1 MDQMETQTKIKTF
14 KMKDCIIV
22 SLWLKL
28 ETKKWGLVFH
38 AIPLEIQDLNWLF
51 YWIELVKNYFELNIL
66 LNWIGQSW
74 QFSFESK
81 IELIVFERNSI
92 IDWIV
97 KLYLPGLGWV
107 GSFQISFQ
115 HISRVQYPCQI
126 LPLLTTWSRINDLP
140 SNQVSWVKSGVD
152 LDVEEADGT
161 AHSDHNECCDW

>member
-1 MDQMETQTKIKTF
+1 MN
-14 KMKDCIIV
+14 CPRII
-22 SLWLKL
+22 
-28 ETKKWGLVFH
+28 
-38 AIPLEIQDLNWLF
+38 LNWILF
-51 YWIELVKNYFELNIL
+51 WIESWVFFLIEYFFELNPDNIL
-66 LNWIGQSW
+66 LNWKLNWII
-74 QFSFESK
+74 FDSFLLNQK
-81 IELIVFERNSI
+81 LNWIIFKRNSI

-115 HISRVQYPCQI
+115 HISRVQYSCQI

-161 AHSDHNECCDW
+161 AHSDHNECCDWYCYHHNQQCSSWRPSS